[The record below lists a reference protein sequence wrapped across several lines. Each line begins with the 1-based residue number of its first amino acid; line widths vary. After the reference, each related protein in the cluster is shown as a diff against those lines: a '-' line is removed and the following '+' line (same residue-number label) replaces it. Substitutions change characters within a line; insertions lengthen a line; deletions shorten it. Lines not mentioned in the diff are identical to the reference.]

1 MHPIYK
7 FSLHRL
13 SALAFVPALALV
25 AASAT
30 AQPVYRQVDKNG
42 KVTFSDRAPT
52 ASTEPASGPQ
62 GGPSSPANAG
72 LPYELRQVA
81 QRYPVTL
88 YTSEDCGPC
97 GTARTL
103 LVTRGVPFDE
113 RTVKSNEDIEA
124 LQRLS
129 SQSSLPLLTIG
140 SQQLKGYGDAEWSQY
155 LDAAGYPKSNSLPAG
170 YRNGPARPLVAQQ
183 AVPAPRAAAAPAA
196 QPAPPPSAA
205 GDTGSGNPAGIKF

>member
-13 SALAFVPALALV
+13 SGLALV
-25 AASAT
+25 LVAAGAM
-30 AQPVYRQVDKNG
+30 AQPIYRQVDKNG

-52 ASTEPASGPQ
+52 ASTEAASAPQ
-62 GGPSSPANAG
+62 GGVTAPANAG

-88 YTSEDCGPC
+88 YSSDECGPC
-97 GTARTL
+97 STARSL
-103 LVTRGVPFDE
+103 LVTRGIPFEE
-113 RTVKSNEDIEA
+113 RTVKSNEEVQA

-140 SQQLKGYGDAEWSQY
+140 SQQLKGFSDAEWSQY

-170 YRNGPARPLVAQQ
+170 YRNGLVRPLIAQQ
-183 AVPAPRAAAAPAA
+183 AAPATRAPAAPAA
-196 QPAPPPSAA
+196 QPASPPPASSEP
-205 GDTGSGNPAGIKF
+205 TPSNPAGIKF

>member
-13 SALAFVPALALV
+13 SGLALV
-25 AASAT
+25 LVAAGAM
-30 AQPVYRQVDKNG
+30 AQPIYRQVDKNG

-52 ASTEPASGPQ
+52 ASTEPASAPQ
-62 GGPSSPANAG
+62 GGVTTPANAG

-88 YTSEDCGPC
+88 YSSDECGPC
-97 GTARTL
+97 STARSL
-103 LVTRGVPFDE
+103 LVTRGIPFEE
-113 RTVKSNEDIEA
+113 RTVKSNEEVQA

-140 SQQLKGYGDAEWSQY
+140 SQQLKGFSDAEWSQY

-170 YRNGPARPLVAQQ
+170 YRNGLARPMVAQQ
-183 AVPAPRAAAAPAA
+183 AAPATPAPAAPAA
-196 QPAPPPSAA
+196 QPASPPPASSEP
-205 GDTGSGNPAGIKF
+205 TPSNPAGIKF